1 MVVRYLKF
9 DIKNSTG
16 GCYDWTATLGKD
28 HVSGALNEVKQK
40 VMAYACKLSQL
51 PTRKRKTA

>member
-9 DIKNSTG
+9 NIKNSTG

-40 VMAYACKLSQL
+40 VMAYACKLSQR
-51 PTRKRKTA
+51 PTRKRKAA

>member
-1 MVVRYLKF
+1 MVVRYLTF

-28 HVSGALNEVKQK
+28 SVSGPLNEVKKK
-40 VMAYACKLSQL
+40 VMVYACKLAQR
-51 PTRKRKTA
+51 PTRKRKAA

>member
-40 VMAYACKLSQL
+40 VMAYTCKLSQR
-51 PTRKRKTA
+51 PTRKRKAA